1 MSKTKFLH
9 IRNTNLIL
17 EDRYV
22 ITKSEINPINV
33 LREELSSLV
42 TFQKNFHI
50 GFLKSLDSSKKNEY
64 LGKLR
69 NFFEPFYKGNQYLL
83 EQFENHFDLN
93 LLSESNFDHNEYVNK
108 MFSFFNYSTSSKSYL
123 NENILFSEI
132 NLLNEMDLFSNAW
145 DATVNATK
153 SAYNYVSNQLSN
165 AINYVKK
172 NGINLI
178 MEQVR
183 SALVS
188 GAGAAIQTALG
199 FTGVGNIGNAI
210 AWGIMTLY
218 DAYQYFINSGSIMNF
233 VVSVLSLV
241 LSSGGGGALLTSLKP
256 FFGAPARGISGVLQS
271 FNRIKSL
278 FQPVMNFLKS
288 AATWLSSS
296 IKNAVTFMVEK
307 MGCNW
312 IQTIG
317 TRVTTFFD
325 DLVNQISTWI
335 GGALVKLQGRA
346 WLQKIGGSMYNK
358 FNSMAK
364 DQVNKWLGKKIKK
377 EVLQQ
382 IDNQIGSMKESTS
395 TELLSYIDKNFG
407 NNYAEIYAEFLNEK
421 SAFDQLKSVSAQ
433 RKRA

>member
-22 ITKSEINPINV
+22 ITKSEIDPINV

-132 NLLNEMDLFSNAW
+132 NLLNEMDLLSNAW

-241 LSSGGGGALLTSLKP
+241 LSSGGGAL
-256 FFGAPARGISGVLQS
+256 
-271 FNRIKSL
+271 
-278 FQPVMNFLKS
+278 
-288 AATWLSSS
+288 
-296 IKNAVTFMVEK
+296 
-307 MGCNW
+307 
-312 IQTIG
+312 
-317 TRVTTFFD
+317 
-325 DLVNQISTWI
+325 
-335 GGALVKLQGRA
+335 
-346 WLQKIGGSMYNK
+346 Y
-358 FNSMAK
+358 
-364 DQVNKWLGKKIKK
+364 
-377 EVLQQ
+377 
-382 IDNQIGSMKESTS
+382 
-395 TELLSYIDKNFG
+395 
-407 NNYAEIYAEFLNEK
+407 
-421 SAFDQLKSVSAQ
+421 
-433 RKRA
+433 